1 MRCSPVSLLLRL
13 TTSCFVCGR
22 FADGVLPYMLSK
34 LTAEIPLSIV
44 QMLLQFMF
52 IKLMSDLQGD
62 YFQFVAVG
70 FGLSLVA
77 SSLGM
82 LLGAV
87 LNDVKEV
94 TECATAVFI
103 PQILFIGFYARISQ
117 IPVFL
122 RWAQYLCAMSY
133 ATKLGYYLEFN
144 ADQRLCQASPQ
155 AAQNCANLLAVNN
168 ATADT
173 VWGNAVGLVV
183 LFVAVRVLTA
193 IILVSRAT
201 K

>member
-1 MRCSPVSLLLRL
+1 
-13 TTSCFVCGR
+13 
-22 FADGVLPYMLSK
+22 MLSK

-52 IKLMSDLQGD
+52 IKLMSDLQGN

-144 ADQRLCQASPQ
+144 ADQPLCQASPQ

-168 ATADT
+168 ATEDT
-173 VWGNAVGLVV
+173 VWSNAVGLVV
-183 LFVAVRVLTA
+183 LFVAVRVLTV
-193 IILVSRAT
+193 IMLVGKAT